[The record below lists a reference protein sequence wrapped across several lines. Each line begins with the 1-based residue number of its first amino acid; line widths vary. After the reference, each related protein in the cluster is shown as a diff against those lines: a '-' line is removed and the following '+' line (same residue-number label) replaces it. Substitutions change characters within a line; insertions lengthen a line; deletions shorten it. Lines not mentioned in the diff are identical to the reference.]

1 MRHDDFAHADAAY
14 VLGAL
19 TPMERRAFEE
29 HLRDCAPCSRSVR
42 DLAGI
47 PPLLSQLDRA
57 MFEPSE
63 DALPLPDTLLP
74 GLLRQVHEARRRR
87 LTWSLAGTAAALL
100 LGAVGVGIWT
110 AGDGTAPGE
119 AGSVQVP
126 SADAP
131 LQMRQVGQ
139 RELAASLALEQVPWG
154 TRLELVCTYDG
165 GHDPYAGTETPSY
178 SLVVH
183 TRDGRS
189 EQVATWQAVPGRSVE
204 VPAAT
209 AAGRDEIS
217 SVDVRTLD
225 GRLVLK
231 ADVT

>member
-1 MRHDDFAHADAAY
+1 VSHDDFAHADAAY

-29 HLRDCAPCSRSVR
+29 HLRGCAPCSRSVR

-57 MFEPSE
+57 MFEPPE
-63 DALPLPDTLLP
+63 DAPPLPAALLP
-74 GLLRQVHEARRRR
+74 GLLKQVHDARRRR
-87 LTWSLAGTAAALL
+87 LTWSLAGTVAALL
-100 LGAVGVGIWT
+100 LGAVGVGVWT
-110 AGDGTAPGE
+110 TGDGTTPGG

-139 RELAASLALEQVPWG
+139 REVAASLAMEQVPWG

-165 GHDPYAGTETPSY
+165 GHDPDAGAEAPSY

-189 EQVATWQAVPGRSVE
+189 EQVATWRAVPGRSVE

-209 AAGRDEIS
+209 AAARDDIS